1 MRVPIVAM
9 ISTGERRWPPP
20 APDSASIQADRDTT
34 GIRCMLAPIETFA
47 TGQTTLN
54 EGIDACQTP
63 GDILVPG

>member
-1 MRVPIVAM
+1 
-9 ISTGERRWPPP
+9 
-20 APDSASIQADRDTT
+20 
-34 GIRCMLAPIETFA
+34 MLAPIETFA